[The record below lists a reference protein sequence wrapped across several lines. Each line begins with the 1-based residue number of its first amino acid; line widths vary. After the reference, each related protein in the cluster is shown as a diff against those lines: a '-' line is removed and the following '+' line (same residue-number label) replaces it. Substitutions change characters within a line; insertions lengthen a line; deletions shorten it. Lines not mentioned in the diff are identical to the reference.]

1 MLKQYEGVAT
11 AKREEEV
18 VEDEWS
24 AGTRELEV
32 LLRIQV
38 NMGDRTIVIDI
49 QLNSTH
55 LAPGL
60 PGLSLGNDTCITI
73 SI

>member
-32 LLRIQV
+32 L
-38 NMGDRTIVIDI
+38 
-49 QLNSTH
+49 S
-55 LAPGL
+55 
-60 PGLSLGNDTCITI
+60 
-73 SI
+73 